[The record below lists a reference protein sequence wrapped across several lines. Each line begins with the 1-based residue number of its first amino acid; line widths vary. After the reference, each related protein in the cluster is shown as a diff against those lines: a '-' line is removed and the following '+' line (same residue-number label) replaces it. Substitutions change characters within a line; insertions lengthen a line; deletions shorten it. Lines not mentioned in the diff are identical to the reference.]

1 MTASAVKAKAHCIA
15 FLFAA
20 YLFAACGSSSGV
32 IPPPAQ
38 PSPTA
43 AYATLRF
50 DIVSGQTG
58 QPVTADI
65 TIRRERRDGSLVE
78 DTQFFTG
85 QKIEIEVLV
94 DPDALLYILVEA
106 KGYHSWEI
114 AMRIKQ
120 ASTLSGPIRL
130 QPIAPDTTPTPGQQG

>member
-1 MTASAVKAKAHCIA
+1 MNAKARCIA

-20 YLFAACGSSSGV
+20 CLLAACESSSTA
-32 IPPPAQ
+32 IPPAAP

-50 DIVSGQTG
+50 DIVDEQTG

-65 TIRRERRDGSLVE
+65 TIRRERNDGSPVE
-78 DTQFFTG
+78 DAQFFTG
-85 QKIEIEVLV
+85 QQIEIEAPV
-94 DPDALLYILVEA
+94 DADPLLYILVEA
-106 KGYHSWEI
+106 EGYHDWGI

-130 QPIAPDTTPTPGQQG
+130 KPIAPDAAPTPDQQG